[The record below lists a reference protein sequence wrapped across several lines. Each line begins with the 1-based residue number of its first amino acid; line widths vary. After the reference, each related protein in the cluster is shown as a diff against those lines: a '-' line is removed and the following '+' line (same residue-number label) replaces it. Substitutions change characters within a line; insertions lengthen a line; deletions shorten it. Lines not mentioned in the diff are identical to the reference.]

1 MGTNLPGRRRPAVAR
16 ERVQRSDG
24 GEARLW
30 HLGTALAVSFT
41 VAVVGLAG
49 LAWLAWALLGL
60 AGYRRHGA
68 PALKDT
74 VSVLQL
80 VFATVAGAGA
90 LVALIV
96 AYRRQK
102 IAEADSVHDRTR
114 VFNERFTA
122 IATQLGDAQPAVRL
136 AGVHAMAG
144 LADDWKQNR
153 QTCVDVL
160 CAYLRLPYDPDPG
173 DDAAPAERT
182 AYRANR
188 EVRHTIIRLIGA
200 HLRPGAAVSWQGLN
214 FDFTGVIF
222 DGGDFRGAEFSSGLA
237 VFDGAEFS
245 GGTVRFNRAKFSGGR
260 GLLRR
265 RQVLRRRDH
274 ASSAAEFS
282 GGTVSF
288 RDTSSLTARF
298 ASTVPS
304 FPAAPSTSTAPSSP
318 AARSVS
324 TPPSSL
330 AGRSASAERC
340 SLAARSASPG
350 LRTGHIRRYSAGRAS
365 HRRGWCYRFSR
376 PRNGRASSSEADERR
391 DPRRTARNCDRAPAQ
406 LRRMAIAPR
415 PGTAAEH
422 SASHFMT
429 VGIRLFHDSRHPQ
442 RPPRAFA
449 RSPLATERNSPMGR
463 PGHTGPIRTYA
474 GAEARGSDL
483 GGSGS
488 MADVLCHRI

>member
-1 MGTNLPGRRRPAVAR
+1 M
-16 ERVQRSDG
+16 
-24 GEARLW
+24 
-30 HLGTALAVSFT
+30 
-41 VAVVGLAG
+41 
-49 LAWLAWALLGL
+49 
-60 AGYRRHGA
+60 
-68 PALKDT
+68 
-74 VSVLQL
+74 
-80 VFATVAGAGA
+80 
-90 LVALIV
+90 
-96 AYRRQK
+96 
-102 IAEADSVHDRTR
+102 
-114 VFNERFTA
+114 
-122 IATQLGDAQPAVRL
+122 
-136 AGVHAMAG
+136 
-144 LADDWKQNR
+144 
-153 QTCVDVL
+153 
-160 CAYLRLPYDPDPG
+160 
-173 DDAAPAERT
+173 
-182 AYRANR
+182 
-188 EVRHTIIRLIGA
+188 RHTIIRLIGT
-200 HLRPGAAVSWQGLN
+200 HLRPGAAVSWQGLT
-214 FDFTGVIF
+214 FDFNGVIF

-237 VFDGAEFS
+237 VFDGAEFCS
-245 GGTVRFNRAKFSGGR
+245 GTVRFNHAKFSG
-260 GLLRR
+260 
-265 RQVLRRRDH
+265 
-274 ASSAAEFS
+274 AEVYFGGAKFCGGIRFVRSDFS

-288 RDTSSLTARF
+288 RDSELSNGTIRF
-298 ASTVPS
+298 DGAEFSGGTVNFNRAKFSGGKVS
-304 FPAAPSTSTAPSSP
+304 FDAAQFSGG
-318 AARSVS
+318 
-324 TPPSSL
+324 
-330 AGRSASAERC
+330 GRSASAERC